1 MTEAHIPQGCT
12 KRTNRNP
19 CKQWFITFPQTQ
31 VDKHTFRDVL
41 AHQLCHLKYY
51 KIAQETHQD
60 GGLHLHA
67 AVVLTQSMSKSQ
79 ILKKLKIIYPNDYKR
94 IDVQSV
100 RSIKHS
106 LAYLSK
112 EDQQPLESA
121 EPYQDPRNP
130 YNSIN
135 LKMSRQWGFNSV
147 EAFKTHMQEYNIHR
161 RAQESRFLE
170 MVLRVEQVIQKYPS
184 QLIND
189 PDIRHL
195 IFYKNMMMKRYNYD
209 TSITKDDMTKFTELF
224 NSTVELL

>member
-1 MTEAHIPQGCT
+1 MTS
-12 KRTNRNP
+12 NRNP
-19 CKQWFITFPQTQ
+19 CKQWFITFPQTTI
-31 VDKHTFRDVL
+31 DKHAFRDVL
-41 AHQLCHLKYY
+41 AHQLCTGLKYY
-51 KIAQETHQD
+51 KICQETHSD

-67 AVVLTQSMSKSQ
+67 AIVLIKPMSKSK
-79 ILKKLKIIYPNDYKR
+79 ILKKLKEIYPNDNKR

-100 RSIKHS
+100 RSIKHA

-112 EDQQPLESA
+112 EDKEPLESA
-121 EPYQDPRNP
+121 ESYEDPRNP

-147 EAFKTHMQEYNIHR
+147 EAFQAHMQEYNIHR

-170 MVLRVEQVIQKYPS
+170 MVRRVEQVMQKYPS

-189 PDIRHL
+189 SDIRHL
-195 IFYKNMMMKRYNYD
+195 VFYKNMMMKRYNYD